1 MPVLD
6 ALVTP
11 LANAVKLYTAAEAA
25 EAAEA
30 GRRESDTRVG
40 PVIQKD

>member
-30 GRRESDTRVG
+30 GRHAHICTTR
-40 PVIQKD
+40 